1 MKAKNWIVGIT
12 GGIAAYKTPELI
24 RLLIKQ
30 GAQVRVVLS
39 EGAEHFVT
47 PLTLQA
53 VSGQSVY
60 RHLFDEDFEAAMGHI
75 NLARWAEG
83 ILIAPLTANRLAAL
97 AHGMAD
103 DLLTTLCL
111 ASQAPLY
118 VAPAMNRQMWEH
130 PATQANMAILRERG
144 VHILGPDWGEQ
155 ACKEIGWGRMVEPQS
170 IVEKLLT
177 PSEKE
182 ANLKA
187 LRILISAGPT
197 REPIDPVRYISN
209 RSSGKMGYALAKAA
223 RARGAD
229 VTLVTGPVNLPAPPE
244 VKTIAVTT
252 AKEMQEAVLKEAQ
265 SADIYISA
273 AAVADF
279 RVEKI
284 AAQKIKKQ
292 DMVDAHWQLNLIQN
306 EDILKQVSAL
316 SNRPYCVGFA
326 AETENDVVFAKTKL
340 QEKKLDM
347 IAVNDVSRSD
357 IGFDAPE
364 NAIQVLTPEK
374 IYSLAKAL
382 KSQIADNLLDII
394 KENYDAK
401 NKTKNT

>member
-30 GAQVRVVLS
+30 GANIRVVLS

-53 VSGQSVY
+53 LSGQSVY

-111 ASQAPLY
+111 ASEAPLY

-130 PATQANMAILRERG
+130 PATIANMTILRERG

-155 ACKEIGWGRMVEPQS
+155 ACKEVGWGRLLEPQS
-170 IVEKLLT
+170 IVDRLIASVTGE
-177 PSEKE
+177 E
-182 ANLKA
+182 NLKD
-187 LRILISAGPT
+187 LRLLISAGPT
-197 REPIDPVRYISN
+197 REPIDPIRYISN

-223 RARGAD
+223 KEKGAQ
-229 VTLVTGPVNLPAPPE
+229 VTLVTGPVNLPAPKA
-244 VKTIAVTT
+244 VKLIQVTT
-252 AKEMQEAVLKEAQ
+252 ALEMQNAVLEEAQ
-265 SADIYISA
+265 ISDIFIST

-279 RVEKI
+279 RVEKT
-284 AAQKIKKQ
+284 ALNKIKKK
-292 DMVDAHWQLNLIQN
+292 DMQDAHWQLNLVPN

-316 SNRPYCVGFA
+316 KERPFCVGFA
-326 AETENDVVFAKTKL
+326 AETENEVACAKIKL

-347 IAVNDVSRSD
+347 IALNNVSRSD
-357 IGFDAPE
+357 IGFDVEE
-364 NAIQVLTPEK
+364 NALQVFTPEK
-374 IYSLAKAL
+374 TYDIPKAP
-382 KSQIADNLLDII
+382 KSQIANILLDII